1 MGNKHSKNNDENRI
15 LKEEI
20 IIYKNLC
27 EEMSIMLSE
36 KEETEKELR
45 KEITQLREL
54 LENMT
59 MKVQNLE

>member
-27 EEMSIMLSE
+27 EEMSIILSE
-36 KEETEKELR
+36 KEETEKKLR